1 MANPTLQV
9 PSSFIAPH
17 AIAFPARD
25 AHASSLDRRVMP
37 ISTYTLAILLATLPI
52 LRCTCL
58 VHVLFLFGSFC
69 SRLVLFD
76 PIWPWLVL
84 IGHLFYFCLALFGSY
99 FYHGCFQSCFHFLHY
114 DFHLCIVDS
123 MWKINRDNQ
132 LQYMGRCC
140 WALVPRLRL
149 CWSLDNL
156 GEGYSHLR
164 TIPWEAIDSSLCNFL
179 WFTLGPNLQQQF
191 QAFLT
196 CYEIWNKAKK
206 VHSNDA
212 HCLYNVTTSLMNM
225 DMQPTLISLNI

>member
-52 LRCTCL
+52 L
-58 VHVLFLFGSFC
+58 
-69 SRLVLFD
+69 
-76 PIWPWLVL
+76 
-84 IGHLFYFCLALFGSY
+84 
-99 FYHGCFQSCFHFLHY
+99 
-114 DFHLCIVDS
+114 
-123 MWKINRDNQ
+123 
-132 LQYMGRCC
+132 
-140 WALVPRLRL
+140 RLRL

-206 VHSNDA
+206 LVNNYFASPLCAPLNHPLHKLEIPLLLSPILLIVVDETKVVVVNDILFVA
-212 HCLYNVTTSLMNM
+212 IIATFMVILKPNVTTRLV
-225 DMQPTLISLNI
+225 IK